1 MVAASGRPSAQRD
14 PRHDRGV
21 VLASV
26 AVLAGLGVVAL
37 GVQFV
42 PSLRWEWAVGVLAMV
57 GGVALAAGGRR
68 TQAALVPVVLLGICA
83 ALLLSAGVRL
93 QGGFGDRTVTPG
105 AANVLR
111 PAYRRAIGNLTLNLT
126 ALPAH
131 TSLLSVTA
139 SVGIGNLSIIAPAGA
154 RVSASIHVGRG
165 TFEVATCST
174 HVGLTPRYGLNQ
186 HASFQIAG
194 QNPYCRGGT
203 LHPTHL
209 RIVASVGIGTV
220 AADRATVEHG
230 GSGLMSR
237 VLALPVLAGAL
248 VAAAGGAAVL
258 SGAGGPTLPL
268 DGDAAA
274 VAALTGVLALGL
286 SPAAL
291 DDPTQEGWYAGVA
304 NALARPGMPA
314 WAIRLIVVASAP
326 IAGAGVAAYA
336 LAALGLALTAA
347 PGAPVRI
354 DPLRATATGF
364 LGLAA
369 VLAARASGL
378 LLGGPE
384 LPWAVLLV
392 GSGWPC
398 SGVRPARCA
407 TPTPVRR

>member
-1 MVAASGRPSAQRD
+1 MSVAVASPPLVGAGGREDAGGSRWLVGGVAAELSDLLAAPVGFIRALMAVAILAQPGLIYLYVLTALLIPRGGRRLPGWSNPIAAARVGLLYLLVRNLLSADGALVNNGGTVFSQGPAVWLPFAGATLFGVVMVAASGRPSAQRD

-203 LHPTHL
+203 LHPTLRL

-220 AADRATVEHG
+220 ELTEPP
-230 GSGLMSR
+230 GS
-237 VLALPVLAGAL
+237 
-248 VAAAGGAAVL
+248 
-258 SGAGGPTLPL
+258 
-268 DGDAAA
+268 
-274 VAALTGVLALGL
+274 TGV
-286 SPAAL
+286 
-291 DDPTQEGWYAGVA
+291 AG
-304 NALARPGMPA
+304 
-314 WAIRLIVVASAP
+314 
-326 IAGAGVAAYA
+326 
-336 LAALGLALTAA
+336 
-347 PGAPVRI
+347 
-354 DPLRATATGF
+354 
-364 LGLAA
+364 
-369 VLAARASGL
+369 
-378 LLGGPE
+378 
-384 LPWAVLLV
+384 
-392 GSGWPC
+392 
-398 SGVRPARCA
+398 
-407 TPTPVRR
+407 